1 MLFVFRIFPFSILK
15 KILHLRKAKS
25 NKMRYVQLGK
35 IPPKRHTIFKSEDDN
50 FYYEQLFGT
59 EGFHGIASLLYHTH
73 RPTQIKFIG
82 EAKDVTPKIAVEKNV
97 TPRMIKGAKV
107 TAEDDFL
114 ESRKVLMLN
123 NDLKM
128 GLAKPRKSTDYFY
141 KNAECDE
148 LLFVHA
154 GKGTLKT
161 MLGNI
166 DFSVG
171 DYLIIPRGTIYQLEV
186 ETEQNVFLFI
196 EAHSP
201 IYTPKRYRNE
211 FGQLLEHSPF
221 CERDIVPPTFVE
233 PKNEKGDFLIKVKK
247 ENQITDFIYA
257 THPFDVVGWDGYF
270 YPYKFNIKNFEPI
283 TGRIH
288 QPPPVHQNF
297 EAHNFVVCSFVARM
311 YDYHPQAI
319 PAPYNH
325 SNIDSDEVLFYT
337 EGDFMSRNHVDL
349 MDFSLHPGGIVHGP
363 HPGAMERSIGKKSTD
378 EYAVMVDPFRPFKLT
393 EEAIKVEDPSYKTSW
408 LE

>member
-1 MLFVFRIFPFSILK
+1 
-15 KILHLRKAKS
+15 
-25 NKMRYVQLGK
+25 MRYHHSGK
-35 IPPKRHTIFKSEDDN
+35 IPPKRHTIFKSEDDK

-59 EGFHGIASLLYHTH
+59 EGFHGISSLLYHIH
-73 RPTQIKFIG
+73 RPTQIKSIS
-82 EAKDVTPKIAVEKNV
+82 EPIDVTPKIAVEKNV
-97 TPRMIKGAKV
+97 TPRMFKGMNV

-114 ESRKVLMLN
+114 ESRKILMIN

-128 GLAKPRKSTDYFY
+128 GLAKPRKSMEYFY

-148 LLFVHA
+148 LLFVHE
-154 GKGTLKT
+154 GSGTMKT
-161 MLGNI
+161 FVGNL

-171 DYLIIPRGTIYQLEV
+171 DYLIVPRGTIYQMEFK
-186 ETEQNVFLFI
+186 TQNNVFLVV
-196 EAHSP
+196 ESHSP

-221 CERDIVPPTFVE
+221 CERDVITPTYAE
-233 PKNEKGDFLIKVKK
+233 PIDEKGEFTIKVKK
-247 ENQITDFIYA
+247 ENQIWDFVYA

-270 YPYKFNIKNFEPI
+270 YPFKFNIKNFEPI

-288 QPPPVHQNF
+288 QPPPIHQTF
-297 EAHNFVVCSFVARM
+297 EAHNFVVCSFCARM

-337 EGDFMSRNHVDL
+337 EGDFMSRNHIDL
-349 MDFSLHPGGIVHGP
+349 MDFTLHPGGIVHGP
-363 HPGAMERSIGKKSTD
+363 HPGAMERSIGKKFTE
-378 EYAVMVDPFRPFKLT
+378 EYAVMIDPFRPLKLT
-393 EEAIKVEDPSYKTSW
+393 EEAMKIEDPTYKTSW
-408 LE
+408 LESEDHSLIDRLQE